1 MPYWYFYRCMFF
13 NRQNINQS
21 STRRIA
27 VSVFFFISGFNF
39 AAWAARIP
47 ALQKQLKL
55 NDAELGTVLAALP
68 TGLMIT
74 MPLAGFVIN
83 KFSSRKVML
92 ISSLI
97 YTCLLCVLGTATNVW
112 EAVTI
117 LFLFGASRNFF
128 NISVNTQSI
137 GVQALYKKSIVT
149 SFHGIW
155 SLAALSGAALSFVF
169 TRLSISVIDHFM
181 IVAIFSVALIG
192 LVFRYTLESDIKNT
206 VKKKVFVMPDK
217 PLIKLGMIG
226 FASMVC
232 EGTMSDWSGI
242 YLSKVA
248 GVHDKLITIGYIA
261 YLSTMVAGRFAGD
274 WLVNKIGVKKLL
286 QLSGISIGLGFLL
299 ATIFPYLLTATMG
312 FAMIGFGVSCIMP
325 LVFSITPKIS
335 SLGTGSAIAAISTVS
350 YFGFLAGPP
359 IVGYIA
365 QAINLQ
371 WAFTV
376 CIVLAL
382 LVNYLV
388 VKLRI
393 TEPVKTS

>member
-1 MPYWYFYRCMFF
+1 MFF
-13 NRQNINQS
+13 SYKIINEPFAN
-21 STRRIA
+21 RIA

-47 ALQKQLKL
+47 ALQKQLQL

-74 MPLAGFVIN
+74 MPLAGVVIN
-83 KFSSRKVML
+83 KFSSRNVML
-92 ISSLI
+92 ISSLF

-112 EAVTI
+112 EAVAI

-149 SFHGIW
+149 TFHGVW
-155 SLAALSGAALSFVF
+155 SLAALAGAALSFVF
-169 TRLSISVIDHFM
+169 TRLSVSVINHFL
-181 IVAIFSVALIG
+181 IVAIFSVALIV
-192 LVFRYTLESDIKNT
+192 LVFRYT
-206 VKKKVFVMPDK
+206 VKTDKKTIVKTKAFVMPDR

-248 GVHDKLITIGYIA
+248 AVHDNLITIGYIA
-261 YLSTMVAGRFAGD
+261 YLSAMVAGRFAGD
-274 WLVNKIGVKKLL
+274 WLINKIGIKKLL
-286 QLSGISIGLGFLL
+286 QLSGISIGCGFLL
-299 ATIFPYLLTATMG
+299 SILLPYLIPATFG
-312 FAMIGFGVSCIMP
+312 FAIIGFGVSCIMP

-365 QAINLQ
+365 HAINLK
-371 WAFTV
+371 WAFIV
-376 CIVLAL
+376 CIALAL
-382 LVNYLV
+382 MVNYLV
-388 VKLRI
+388 AKLRL
-393 TEPVKTS
+393 TKPD